1 MSIPNIMI
9 FACNGRDMMEAKT
22 VSSWSKNRFGVAFVP
37 QEDVVSS
44 LLQESSTSSSVPQ
57 ELVLSSVLQDEA
69 SDADIPTTVQK
80 VCGSI
85 FHVVKFDVFDL
96 F

>member
-1 MSIPNIMI
+1 MI
-9 FACNGRDMMEAKT
+9 FACKGRDMMEAKT
-22 VSSWSKNRFGVAFVP
+22 VSSWSKNRFGVSFVP

-69 SDADIPTTVQK
+69 SDADIPTVQK
-80 VCGSI
+80 V
-85 FHVVKFDVFDL
+85 
-96 F
+96 